1 MARVFNAIAAM
12 GICASL
18 AMLGWEVDAQKPSVT
33 RYDFSVVVPPADSD
47 EDDADTP
54 PSHNHHGSTNRGH
67 NDQDDDDGDG
77 DGHPIRHPL
86 PDAAIPA

>member
-1 MARVFNAIAAM
+1 MARVFNAVAAM

-54 PSHNHHGSTNRGH
+54 PSQSHNHHGSTNR
-67 NDQDDDDGDG
+67 DQDDDDNGDG
-77 DGHPIRHPL
+77 DGHPIRHPA
-86 PDAAIPA
+86 PNAAIPA